1 MANPNILSATSL
13 KGYGKVINLTTTNA
27 TGIVTNTS
35 SSNQIVKVNCVRA
48 TNYDGVNN
56 CDISLSVYDSSEAS
70 TGYLAYTIAVV
81 ADSTFNVI
89 DKTES
94 IYLEEGDY
102 LQATASAA
110 NDISIYVAYE
120 VIE

>member
-13 KGYGKVINLTTTNA
+13 TGYGKVVNLTTTNP
-27 TGIVTNTS
+27 TGIITNTT
-35 SSNQIVKVNCVRA
+35 SSNQVVKVNCVRA
-48 TNYDGVNN
+48 TNYDGVNIS
-56 CDISLSVYDSSEAS
+56 DITLSVYDSSETS

-81 ADSTFNVI
+81 ADSTFNII

-102 LQATASAA
+102 LQATSSGA
-110 NDISIYVAYE
+110 NDISIYVTYE
-120 VIE
+120 VIG

>member
-13 KGYGKVINLTTTNA
+13 KGYGKVVNLTTTNA
-27 TGIVTNTS
+27 TGIITNTS
-35 SSNQIVKVNCVRA
+35 SSNQVIKVNCVRA
-48 TNYDGVNN
+48 TNYDGTNSS
-56 CDISLSVYDSSEAS
+56 DITLSVYDSSEAS

-81 ADSTFNVI
+81 ADSTFNII

-102 LQATASAA
+102 LQAISSSAS
-110 NDISIYVAYE
+110 DISIYVAYE